1 MEIYAKGVFAPGGYS
16 EYMKEIEAF
25 GLCRD
30 FVNLWKH
37 GQRDE
42 KGGGIAI
49 CRIPRPRRRRRS
61 RGP

>member
-1 MEIYAKGVFAPGGYS
+1 MR
-16 EYMKEIEAF
+16 EIEAF